1 MLDALQPLHDAP
13 ELAGHARHAAAVVAA
28 TDVEYVPA
36 PQLVHAAEP
45 VVLLYEPA
53 AHAAHGPPL
62 GPVYPALQ
70 SATTQAALDV
80 LATGEV
86 KPAGHA
92 VHDAVPDVPL
102 YFAVSH
108 AVHAFAAGHVVS
120 VRSKPPVISAA
131 IAVSVASVMYS
142 STKKKP
148 AMSPLN
154 LAVVSAALI
163 EPNITEVVK
172 SCIRAVDKIQKIG
185 GLVI

>member
-1 MLDALQPLHDAP
+1 M
-13 ELAGHARHAAAVVAA
+13 
-28 TDVEYVPA
+28 
-36 PQLVHAAEP
+36 
-45 VVLLYEPA
+45 
-53 AHAAHGPPL
+53 
-62 GPVYPALQ
+62 
-70 SATTQAALDV
+70 

-92 VHDAVPDVPL
+92 VHAAVPDVSL
-102 YFAVSH
+102 YCAAAQ

-163 EPNITEVVK
+163 EPNITEVVR

>member
-1 MLDALQPLHDAP
+1 LQ
-13 ELAGHARHAAAVVAA
+13 AA
-28 TDVEYVPA
+28 TI
-36 PQLVHAAEP
+36 
-45 VVLLYEPA
+45 
-53 AHAAHGPPL
+53 
-62 GPVYPALQ
+62 
-70 SATTQAALDV
+70 QAALDV

-131 IAVSVASVMYS
+131 IAVITASVMYS

-148 AMSPLN
+148 AMSAFKLK
-154 LAVVSAALI
+154 VVSVGLSA
-163 EPNITEVVK
+163 PKYTGPVVSTFGSTVSPQIK
-172 SCIRAVDKIQKIG
+172 PS
-185 GLVI
+185 LT